1 MITGIKYIYNAS
13 LFWVHCKKHFCPRC
27 GTKAELGYYKT
38 VVNSKSYEAKFYD
51 FYDACG
57 DYMRGNIKF
66 IIRCFYC
73 PKCDF
78 NISFEDMKKYERELK
93 RRNKR
98 NNKK

>member
-27 GTKAELGYYKT
+27 GTKAELGNETKI
-38 VVNSKSYEAKFYD
+38 VNSRSAEAKNYD
-51 FYDACG
+51 FFDAGG
-57 DYMRGNIKF
+57 DYMRGNVKF
-66 IIRCFYC
+66 ITRCFYC
-73 PKCDF
+73 PDCQV
-78 NISFEDMKKYERELK
+78 NISFEDMKKHEKELK